1 MESLQ
6 EEEPEEYEEKF
17 KAYISQG
24 VEPDGLEDMYLA
36 VHKKI
41 RESPEHVP
49 TEKKKPADLTLEKRE
64 GGIRYTDA
72 DGKACFIN
80 RAKRS
85 NKQRKNRVAQKKASV
100 LKKLANDDDDEEED
114 EE

>member
-1 MESLQ
+1 MTCKLPVYCLVISRSV
-6 EEEPEEYEEKF
+6 YERHEVS
-17 KAYISQG
+17 IS
-24 VEPDGLEDMYLA
+24 DSDCMYA
-36 VHKKI
+36 MQ
-41 RESPEHVP
+41 HVP

-64 GGIRYTDA
+64 GGIRYTNSE
-72 DGKACFIN
+72 GKSCFIN

-100 LKKLANDDDDEEED
+100 LAALAGDEGEEEED